1 MQLTLYHAI
10 IQEKNAACQSF
21 EKIIRQLFSKIGKI
35 SKYESETGCNERK
48 YFQNHQNI
56 YFLSEKKVEI
66 LLKVS
71 YNRYVKLK
79 Y

>member
-1 MQLTLYHAI
+1 MQLTLHHAI

-48 YFQNHQNI
+48 YLQNHQNI
-56 YFLSEKKVEI
+56 YILSEKRVEI

>member
-56 YFLSEKKVEI
+56 YFL
-66 LLKVS
+66 LLLGYS
-71 YNRYVKLK
+71 QAGRQQTLNL
-79 Y
+79 